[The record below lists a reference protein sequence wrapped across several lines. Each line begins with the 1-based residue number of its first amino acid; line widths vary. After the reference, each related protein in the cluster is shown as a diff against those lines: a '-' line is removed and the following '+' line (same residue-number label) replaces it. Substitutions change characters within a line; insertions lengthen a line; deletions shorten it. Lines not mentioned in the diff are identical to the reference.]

1 MSVTRERDGWLLV
14 EQGPQR
20 ARFRVLLLPGLQG
33 SDLVF
38 SKLLSEETLNE
49 AGVHLIAGN
58 PPGFKGLPAPAGFD
72 YSVESYAGLVETL
85 AGAEKIDLI
94 VGHSFAGNVLI
105 EVAARG
111 KYKGKVMVI
120 SPSLDRDAESKDL
133 KGLDS
138 MSRKPVMSGL
148 YWWLTYKM
156 MRSVFAP
163 YFDDQELL
171 SAVVADGKKM
181 PRGVGRKILV
191 GFFDHIDKYG
201 NLAKRLT
208 ETKIPVYYSRGDK
221 DDIGFTDA
229 HRAELE
235 TNKLISVHTIP
246 EARHFA
252 MVDNPSGVADLIIR
266 TLLPGKG

>member
-14 EQGPQR
+14 EQGPR
-20 ARFRVLLLPGLQG
+20 EARFRVLFLPGLQG

-38 SKLLSEETLNE
+38 SKLMSLKSLDD

-72 YSVESYAGLVETL
+72 YSVEAYAGLVEAL
-85 AGAEKIDLI
+85 ADAEKIDLI

-111 KYKGKVMVI
+111 KYRGKLFMI

-133 KGLDS
+133 RGLDS

-171 SAVVADGKKM
+171 AAVTADGKKI
-181 PRGVGRKILV
+181 PRAVGRKILT
-191 GFFDHIDKYG
+191 GYFDHIDKHG
-201 NLAKRLT
+201 NLARRLT
-208 ETKIPVYYSRGDK
+208 ETKVPVVYARGDK

-235 TNKLISVHTIP
+235 SNRLISLHTIP

-252 MVDNPSGVADLIIR
+252 MVDNPAGVAEVIIE
-266 TLLPGKG
+266 TLSAGQA